1 MEDSTLAAGV
11 AAGAS
16 PTLPEALQP
25 PTQPVRIGFMLGLAL
40 ANAALYLCFVGIGAL
55 LLPLQISTIDPAR
68 KVINLGIVSSIA
80 VLLALI
86 GNPLAGALSD
96 RTTSRFGRRRPWIF
110 GGASASVLALALMM
124 SAHALTTLFAG
135 YAIFQLSSNC
145 VLAALAAIIPDQIP
159 ETQRGTISGAVGL
172 ATSVGSIFG
181 AVVIGL
187 IIKAPGPSYWLLIIL
202 LLAILI
208 PFALLLRE
216 SALPRAAVPSFR
228 VGAFLRNFWVDPR
241 KHPDFGWA
249 WLTRFVP
256 VFGYSLGTGYLFFY
270 LQDAV
275 HYERLFPGQTT
286 EQGVSTL
293 TIISTLS
300 AIVFTVLGGVL
311 SDRIRRRKPF
321 IIMAYCLVA
330 GTLAVFAVVPP
341 WPVLL
346 VDTAVL
352 GVGFGTYIAVDAAL
366 VTQVLPSANNRAKD
380 LGIVN
385 IANTLPQSLAPAV
398 AVFIVSASHSYFAL
412 YATGAIILL
421 LGILV
426 VRPIKAVR

>member
-1 MEDSTLAAGV
+1 V
-11 AAGAS
+11 
-16 PTLPEALQP
+16 
-25 PTQPVRIGFMLGLAL
+25 
-40 ANAALYLCFVGIGAL
+40 L
-55 LLPLQISTIDPAR
+55 LLPLQISTIDPA
-68 KVINLGIVSSIA
+68 KKFINLSIVSSVA

-96 RTTSRFGRRRPWIF
+96 RTTSRFGRRRPWIL
-110 GGASASVLALALMM
+110 GGAIASVLALALMM
-124 SAHALTTLFAG
+124 SAHAIIMLSVG
-135 YAIFQLSSNC
+135 YAIFQLFSNC

-159 ETQRGTISGAVGL
+159 ETQRGTVSGLVGL

-187 IIKAPGPSYWLLIIL
+187 IIKAPGPSYGLLIIL

-208 PFALLLRE
+208 PFAVSLRE
-216 SALPRAAVPSFR
+216 NALPRAAVPSFR

-256 VFGYSLGTGYLFFY
+256 VFGYSLGTGYLFYY

-300 AIVFTVLGGVL
+300 AIVFTVLGGIL
-311 SDRIRRRKPF
+311 SDRLRRRKPF
-321 IIMAYCLVA
+321 IVIAYCLVA
-330 GTLAVFAVVPP
+330 GTLA
-341 WPVLL
+341 
-346 VDTAVL
+346 D
-352 GVGFGTYIAVDAAL
+352 
-366 VTQVLPSANNRAKD
+366 RAKD

-398 AVFIVSASHSYFAL
+398 AVFIISASHSYFAL
-412 YATGAIILL
+412 YVTGAIILL